1 MSLSAREILEN
12 KGFTVKDEN
21 AEALDSRWKAM
32 EAAKESIDIDD
43 LAETKIGL
51 TNIPGGEQID

>member
-21 AEALDSRWKAM
+21 AEAIDSRWKAM
-32 EAAKESIDIDD
+32 EKMKAEIDTAD
-43 LAETKIGL
+43 LAETRIGL